1 MLLGKADGFREL
13 VKASS
18 GEDAISLIVAQQLT
32 DITRITADAVGRIKI
47 DKIVVTDGGSG
58 AGPGVGRVVGDLF
71 KSTIPLRE
79 IMGSLGIELPGLLG
93 TKSDSDKPSGPT
105 PKA

>member
-1 MLLGKADGFREL
+1 VAHPVIGEFPRLADAWPFI
-13 VKASS
+13 A
-18 GEDAISLIVAQQLT
+18 AQQLT

-79 IMGSLGIELPGLLG
+79 VMASLGIELPGLLG
-93 TKSDSDKPSGPT
+93 AKADPENPT
-105 PKA
+105 NPPGKA